1 MHWTQNFKGILNL
14 FLQANCPLCQRST
27 QKEFCQDCTRQLQ
40 STQRQNP
47 VLWQGEL
54 PVFVWGVYGGTLKRA
69 IAALKYENQP
79 QIAQPLGIWLAQAW
93 LNSKFAESGGGFREG
108 VSPSHPQLF
117 KRADSSPIVVPIP
130 LHTDK
135 LQKRGYNQATLLA
148 QSFCQITGLK
158 LQQHGLERVRD
169 TKAQFGLSATQ
180 RGKNLTNAFELGT
193 AFRRQRPTK
202 PILILDDIYT
212 TGATVNCAAQ
222 TLCDAGMRVYGVVAI
237 ASSSRE

>member
-1 MHWTQNFKGILNL
+1 MHLTRNLKGILNL
-14 FLQANCPLCQRST
+14 FLQSSCPLCQRST

-40 STQRQNP
+40 RTQRHL

-93 LNSKFAESGGGFREG
+93 LNSKFAS
-108 VSPSHPQLF
+108 
-117 KRADSSPIVVPIP
+117 SSPIVVPIP
-130 LHTDK
+130 LHTNK
-135 LQKRGYNQATLLA
+135 LLHRGYNQATLIA

-158 LQQHGLERVRD
+158 LHANGLERVHN
-169 TKAQFGLSATQ
+169 TAAQFELSATE
-180 RGKNLTNAFELGT
+180 REKNLTNAFGIGS
-193 AFRRQRPTK
+193 AFRRHRPTS

-212 TGATVNCAAQ
+212 TGATVKSAAQ
-222 TLCDAGMRVYGVVAI
+222 TLRDAGMRVYGVVAI
-237 ASSSRE
+237 ASSRGTRD